1 MRANLIRLV
10 LTNQNYS
17 SLVQKSVIRL
27 FQICLQQ
34 RKLEMKK
41 RKNKSKATWHLEILT
56 KDRQRLGALVEYL
69 VNIMEAFKHPLTS
82 ILFSIA
88 TTEEFLCQSNRTY
101 LPNLFNGV
109 GKRFHIQRCKGC
121 SVVNWW
127 NRFNQNT

>member
-41 RKNKSKATWHLEILT
+41 
-56 KDRQRLGALVEYL
+56 
-69 VNIMEAFKHPLTS
+69 M
-82 ILFSIA
+82 
-88 TTEEFLCQSNRTY
+88 
-101 LPNLFNGV
+101 
-109 GKRFHIQRCKGC
+109 
-121 SVVNWW
+121 
-127 NRFNQNT
+127 